1 MYSAGSVVGFVEGT
15 VEETGAL
22 VPDVVALVVVVFGF
36 GAVIGGVGATV
47 SNATVASAAPVDG
60 FVTTTVTVT
69 AGAVVTAA
77 VAPPV
82 AEPEVVV
89 VASVAAVFGALLP
102 HAVSSAR
109 TAATENPARF
119 IRRTVLHRGI
129 PQVNR
134 VTRW

>member
-89 VASVAAVFGALLP
+89 ASVAAVFGALLP

>member
-1 MYSAGSVVGFVEGT
+1 LYSAGVVVGFVEGT

-69 AGAVVTAA
+69 VGAVVTAA

-82 AEPEVVV
+82 SEPEVV

-119 IRRTVLHRGI
+119 IRRTVLHREI
-129 PQVNR
+129 PQVNL